1 MAGGYV
7 KVQSLPYAYDHGA
20 EAKPDDPGS
29 ALVVWFLPPL
39 LWVAVRSNGI
49 GPRIIHQF
57 CGSVKIINPQQSEER
72 AVLHDYESE
81 QPFMRE
87 HIVWI
92 SYLVCEGA
100 SIL

>member
-1 MAGGYV
+1 MAHFIPC
-7 KVQSLPYAYDHGA
+7 KSNCYAYDQGA
-20 EAKPDDPGS
+20 EAKPDDPRS
-29 ALVVWFLPPL
+29 APVVWFLPPL

-49 GPRIIHQF
+49 GPGIIHQF

-92 SYLVCEGA
+92 SYSVCKGA